1 MNGGVL
7 HRFLRRLR
15 QAGARTIVDPV
26 AEREW
31 LRVLEERR
39 RRREQSDLD
48 DLLRE
53 LERVS
58 RWF

>member
-1 MNGGVL
+1 MTGVL
-7 HRFLRRLR
+7 ARFVRRLR
-15 QAGARTIVDPV
+15 QAGAHVVVDPR

-39 RRREQSDLD
+39 RRQEAAELD
-48 DLLRE
+48 ELQRA

-58 RWF
+58 RWW